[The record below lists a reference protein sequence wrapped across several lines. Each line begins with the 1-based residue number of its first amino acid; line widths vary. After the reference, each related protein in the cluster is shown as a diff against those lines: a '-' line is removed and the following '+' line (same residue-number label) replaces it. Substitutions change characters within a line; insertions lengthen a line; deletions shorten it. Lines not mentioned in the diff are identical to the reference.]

1 MLNKSLAEIIRVNH
15 AGEMGAKVIYQGQ
28 ITAFRLKNQL
38 PQVKLT
44 KEMLKQEEQHFDY
57 FNQQMIVK
65 QIRPTIM
72 QPIWKVGGF
81 ALGFATAFISAKAA
95 MACTVAVEEVIDKH
109 YQQQLNYLQSSSNN
123 SELTKKIFQFQQ
135 EELEHRDL
143 AYNNQAK
150 QFLAF
155 KPLYKFISATTKI
168 AIAIS
173 KKI

>member
-1 MLNKSLAEIIRVNH
+1 MLNQSLAEIIRVNH
-15 AGEMGAKVIYQGQ
+15 AGELGAKVICQGQ
-28 ITAFRLKNQL
+28 MFAFYLKNKPL
-38 PQVKLT
+38 PLQLT
-44 KEMLKQEEQHFDY
+44 KEILKQEQEHFDY
-57 FNQQMIVK
+57 FNQQIISR

-81 ALGFATAFISAKAA
+81 ALGFVTAFISVKAA
-95 MACTVAVEEVIDKH
+95 MVCTVAVEEVIDKH
-109 YQQQLNYLQSSSNN
+109 YQKQLNYLQNSSDNLD
-123 SELTKKIFQFQQ
+123 LTTKISQFKQ

-150 QFLAF
+150 QFIGF
-155 KPLYKFISATTKI
+155 KPLYNFISAITKT

>member
-44 KEMLKQEEQHFDY
+44 EEMLKQEEQHFDY

-109 YQQQLNYLQSSSNN
+109 YQQQLNYLQSSSDN

>member
-1 MLNKSLAEIIRVNH
+1 MSNSSFAEIIRVNH

-28 ITAFRLKNQL
+28 IFAFCLKNQNQQL
-38 PQVKLT
+38 ALT
-44 KEMLKQEEQHFDY
+44 KKMLKQEQEHFDY
-57 FNQQMIVK
+57 FNRQIISY

-72 QPIWKVGGF
+72 QPIWQIGGF
-81 ALGFATAFISAKAA
+81 ALGFATAFIGVKAA
-95 MACTVAVEEVIDKH
+95 MVCTVAVEEVIDKH
-109 YQQQLNYLQSSSNN
+109 YQQQLDYLQKSSNN
-123 SELTKKIFQFQQ
+123 IELINKISKFQQ

-150 QFLAF
+150 QFMAF
-155 KPLYKFISATTKI
+155 NPLYRFIEITAKI

>member
-1 MLNKSLAEIIRVNH
+1 MSNKSLAEIIRVNH

-28 ITAFRLKNQL
+28 IFAFCLKNQL
-38 PQVKLT
+38 SQVQITEK
-44 KEMLKQEEQHFDY
+44 MLKQEQEHFDY
-57 FNQQMIVK
+57 FDKQIVNK

-72 QPIWKVGGF
+72 QPFWKVGGF
-81 ALGFATAFISAKAA
+81 VLGFATAFISNKSA
-95 MACTVAVEEVIDKH
+95 MVCTVAIEEVIDKH
-109 YQQQLNYLQSSSNN
+109 YQKQLNYLQSSTND
-123 SELTKKIFQFQQ
+123 SELIKKIFQFQQ

-150 QFLAF
+150 QFIAF
-155 KPLYKFISATTKI
+155 KPLYNFISATTKI

>member
-44 KEMLKQEEQHFDY
+44 EEMLKQEEQHFDY

-109 YQQQLNYLQSSSNN
+109 YQQQLNYLQNSSNN

>member
-1 MLNKSLAEIIRVNH
+1 MPNQSLAEIIRVNH
-15 AGEMGAKVIYQGQ
+15 AGEMGAKVIYEGQ
-28 ITAFRLKNQL
+28 IFAFCLKNQL
-38 PQVKLT
+38 PQLKLT
-44 KEMLKQEEQHFDY
+44 QEMLKQEQEHFDY
-57 FNQQMIVK
+57 FNQQIINR

-72 QPIWKVGGF
+72 QPIWKMGGF
-81 ALGFATAFISAKAA
+81 ALGFVTAFISKKAA
-95 MACTVAVEEVIDKH
+95 MVCTVAVEEVIDKH
-109 YQQQLNYLQSSSNN
+109 YQQQLNYLQN
-123 SELTKKIFQFQQ
+123 SKNHFDLTTKISEFKQ

-150 QFLAF
+150 QFIAF

>member
-38 PQVKLT
+38 PQVRLT
-44 KEMLKQEEQHFDY
+44 EEMLKQEEQHFDY
-57 FNQQMIVK
+57 FNQQIIAK

-72 QPIWKVGGF
+72 QPIWKFGGF

-95 MACTVAVEEVIDKH
+95 MACTVAVEEVIDEH
-109 YQQQLNYLQSSSNN
+109 YQQQLNYLQSLSNN

-150 QFLAF
+150 QFVAF

>member
-81 ALGFATAFISAKAA
+81 ALGFATAVISAKAA

-109 YQQQLNYLQSSSNN
+109 YQQQLNYLQNSSNN

>member
-44 KEMLKQEEQHFDY
+44 EEMLKQEEQHFDY
-57 FNQQMIVK
+57 FNQQIITK
-65 QIRPTIM
+65 QVRPTIM
-72 QPIWKVGGF
+72 QPIWKIGGF
-81 ALGFATAFISAKAA
+81 ALGFATAFIGAKAA
-95 MACTVAVEEVIDKH
+95 MACTVAVEEVIDEH
-109 YQQQLNYLQSSSNN
+109 YQQQLDYLQSSSNN

-150 QFLAF
+150 QFVAF

>member
-109 YQQQLNYLQSSSNN
+109 YQQQLNYLQNSSNN

>member
-109 YQQQLNYLQSSSNN
+109 YQQQLNYLQSSSDN

-143 AYNNQAK
+143 AYHNQAK